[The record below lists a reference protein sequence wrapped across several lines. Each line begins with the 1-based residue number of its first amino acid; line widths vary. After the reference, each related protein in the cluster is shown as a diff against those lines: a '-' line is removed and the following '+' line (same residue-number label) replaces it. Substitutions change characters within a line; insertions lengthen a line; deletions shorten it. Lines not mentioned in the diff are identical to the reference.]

1 MNKRLRAS
9 LGLRIGLIGILPA
22 LVLAIVLAIVGVNSI
37 KGGMQQEVMRAL
49 AVQLENFETFVES
62 QDEGDYSLD
71 ADNNLLK
78 GAYNITAASET
89 MDKMVKKSGLAV
101 TIFYDKTRRATT
113 LRDKSSGERI
123 VGTDCSDEVY
133 ETVIKDG
140 KEFESYDVVIN
151 DEPYY
156 ALYSPMKNS
165 DGSIVGMYFAGKP
178 QKEVKAFVGRKTASI
193 IITSFI
199 LTVAA
204 LVIIV
209 FCVIR
214 IRKSIVST
222 GNVIAKLAEG
232 DLTIHIDDWLLAR
245 NDELGDISR
254 AVHNLRDR
262 MYDVM
267 NKINEAANV
276 LMNSG
281 RDLSSMA
288 DQTSATADEIGQA
301 MEDIS
306 KGAITQAD
314 EIEAASINI
323 DDMGDVIKHIVSNV
337 SVLDSTSADMKT
349 AGDSS
354 SVIIAELSNSNDKT
368 MNAIKRIGGQIKATN
383 ESANMIS
390 EAIQLI
396 TSIAEETNLLSLNAS
411 IEAARA
417 GEQGRGFAVVA
428 SEIQKLAEQSNGSA
442 QKISDIVNSLLKE
455 SETTVAVM
463 EEVDRIVNEQQD
475 KLNQTK
481 SQFANVQNGIN
492 HSREEAS
499 DIKSQTDTCD
509 VARGKVVDV
518 ISNLSAISQ
527 QNAASTEET
536 AASMQE
542 LNATINLLANAAGDL
557 IALSDTL
564 EKEIAFF
571 KLA

>member
-1 MNKRLRAS
+1 MKKGIRLS
-9 LGLRIGLIGILPA
+9 LGVRIGMIGILPI
-22 LVLAIVLAIVGVNSI
+22 LVLSIVLAIVGVNAI
-37 KGGMQQEVMRAL
+37 TDGMQQEVMQAL
-49 AVQLENFETFVES
+49 AIQLENFETFVES

-113 LRDKSSGERI
+113 LRDKKSGERI
-123 VGTDCSDEVY
+123 VGTQCSDEVY
-133 ETVIKDG
+133 EKVIKNG

-151 DEPYY
+151 NEPYY

-178 QKEVKAFVGRKTASI
+178 QKEVKSFVNQKIAGIVVAAAIITIIAIVI
-193 IITSFI
+193 III
-199 LTVAA
+199 
-204 LVIIV
+204 
-209 FCVIR
+209 CVMG
-214 IRKSIVST
+214 IRKALTNT
-222 GNVIAKLAEG
+222 GKVISKLAEG
-232 DLTIHIDDWLLAR
+232 DLTIHIDDGLLSR
-245 NDELGDISR
+245 NDELGDMVME
-254 AVHNLRDR
+254 VHNLKKR
-262 MYDVM
+262 MYDVL
-267 NKINEAANV
+267 NNINEAANV

-288 DQTSATADEIGQA
+288 DQTSTTADEIGQA
-301 MEDIS
+301 MEGIS

-314 EIEAASINI
+314 EIEAASANI
-323 DDMGDVIKHIVSNV
+323 DSMGDVIKHIVSNV
-337 SVLDSTSADMKT
+337 SVLNDTSADMKT

-354 SVIIAELSNSNDKT
+354 SVIIGELSNSNDKT
-368 MNAIKRIGGQIKATN
+368 MDAIKRIDEQIKATN

-417 GEQGRGFAVVA
+417 GEQGKGFAVVA

-442 QKISDIVNSLLKE
+442 KKVSDIVNSLLKE

-463 EEVDRIVNEQQD
+463 EEVNRIVNEQQE

-481 SQFANVQNGIN
+481 NQFAHVQYGIN

-509 VARGKVVDV
+509 VARVKVVDV
-518 ISNLSAISQ
+518 ISSLSAISQ

-564 EKEIAFF
+564 EKEISFF